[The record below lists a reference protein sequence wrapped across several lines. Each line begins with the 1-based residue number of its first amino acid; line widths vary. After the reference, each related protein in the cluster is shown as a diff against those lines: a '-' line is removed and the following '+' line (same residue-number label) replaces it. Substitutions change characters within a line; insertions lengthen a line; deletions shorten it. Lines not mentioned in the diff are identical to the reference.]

1 MMFKKIIITTV
12 LYANILAVANAEI
25 VARLGN
31 SLPDTHPLTLG
42 AKKFAELVENK
53 SNGEIKVKVYSNGI
67 LGNDVTMTSMVQA
80 GTLEFTTPSTAT
92 LASLDDAFTIV
103 SLPFLYKDKTE
114 AFASLDG
121 VFGQNLLKILD
132 EHQLVGLTFYDH
144 GFRNITNSR
153 NAINTV
159 EDIKGLKIR
168 VMQNKMFVD
177 LFKNIGAN
185 PVPMPVNELFTA
197 LETRTVD
204 AQENPFI
211 VIDAKKFY
219 EVQKYL
225 SVTNHAYDTQVLI
238 ESANFMT
245 TLTEDQQNIIREAA
259 KESTAYQ
266 REISEKLGEE
276 AKQKMSE
283 YMEINEISD
292 TEHEKFKEK
301 VSSIIDQYREQAKS
315 LGLSI

>member
-1 MMFKKIIITTV
+1 MFKKIIITTV

>member
-1 MMFKKIIITTV
+1 MIKKII
-12 LYANILAVANAEI
+12 LATALSASLLSQAQAEI

-31 SLPDTHPLTLG
+31 SLPDSHPLTIG
-42 AKKFAELVENK
+42 ARKFAELVESK
-53 SNGEIKVKVYSNGI
+53 SNGEIKIKVYSNGI

-92 LASLDDAFTIV
+92 LASLDDSFTIV
-103 SLPFLYKDKTE
+103 SLPFLYKDKAE

-121 VFGQNLLKILD
+121 EFGQNLLKLLD
-132 EHQLVGLTFYDH
+132 SHKLVGLTYYDH

-153 NAINTV
+153 NAINSV
-159 EDIKGLKIR
+159 DDVDGLKIR

-177 LFKNIGAN
+177 LFKLIGAN

-211 VIDAKKFY
+211 VIEAKKFY

-225 SVTNHAYDTQVLI
+225 SITRHAYDTQVLI
-238 ESANFMT
+238 ESAKFVEK
-245 TLTEDQQNIIREAA
+245 LTEEQQNIIKEAA
-259 KESTAYQ
+259 IESTLFQ
-266 REISEKLGEE
+266 REESERLGNE
-276 AKQKMSE
+276 AKDKMAE
-283 YMEINEISD
+283 YMEINEISA
-292 TEHEKFKEK
+292 EAHAAFKDK
-301 VSSIIDQYREQAKS
+301 VKTVLDAYREQAGK